1 MNRKPLTL
9 LIVGLILVVVF
20 GSWLFSFQVR
30 ESEIAVVTTFGRP
43 TTPITQAGW
52 HFRLPPPIQRVWKF
66 DKRVQNFEDKLSEG
80 LTRDSFNV
88 LTSVF
93 VGWKITEPTDFY
105 PKFAG
110 TADPIAEAEKSLERV
125 LSNVKNAVVGKHPLS
140 DFVSANDRGTNFMAI
155 EDEILAAVRAQ
166 VGANRYGI
174 GVEFLGLKKLQLPEQ
189 VTKDV
194 FDRMQAERK
203 VLATRSQKEGEAEA
217 QKIRSEAERKTAE
230 TLATANSEATRIKG
244 LAEAEAAKSLAVFQQ
259 QPDLAKFIF
268 SLDALENALKDKST
282 LVFDRHT
289 PPFDLLAGVSSNL
302 LSAPAA
308 TAAGGSVT
316 NLTTK

>member
-1 MNRKPLTL
+1 MNRNPLTL
-9 LIVGLILVVVF
+9 LIVGAILVVVF
-20 GSWLFSFQVR
+20 ASWLFSFQVPATKV
-30 ESEIAVVTTFGRP
+30 AVVTTFGRP
-43 TTPITQAGW
+43 TTPITEAGL

-66 DKRVQNFEDKLSEG
+66 DNRVQNFEDKLSEG

-140 DFVSANDRGTNFMAI
+140 DFVSANDGGTNFLGI
-155 EDEILAAVRAQ
+155 ENEILQAVRAQ

-174 GVEFLGLKKLQLPEQ
+174 GVEFLGFKKLQLPEQ

-203 VLATRSQKEGEAEA
+203 VLATHSQKEGEAEA

-268 SLDALENALKDKST
+268 SLDALEAALKEKST

-308 TAAGGSVT
+308 APSGSAT